1 MRTRTEKD
9 AGGDQRQRKLRDV
22 LYQVV
27 AVCTSQYVGL
37 RKFHP
42 RVLNQ
47 HNTQQRKKKKNK
59 KMGRKQ
65 GEKEAKKQAIQNEK
79 KDLSSRARRG
89 ERPNAQDINRG
100 EEMLCSREV
109 K

>member
-47 HNTQQRKKKKNK
+47 HNTA
-59 KMGRKQ
+59 
-65 GEKEAKKQAIQNEK
+65 KE
-79 KDLSSRARRG
+79 
-89 ERPNAQDINRG
+89 
-100 EEMLCSREV
+100 EEEE
-109 K
+109 